1 MPFLSLGKV
10 TDISPEFHPGGLV
23 YLYLEEELILNK
35 GKKESTPSPPFDSC
49 LIPKEV
55 FLCRRSNKG
64 RGYAE
69 IHVRKEIEEVKSSV
83 KAEEVFYHTKMNNIQ
98 KEGIANRNLRPNDKR
113 KSVRMALDKGQ
124 EPSPYRVPDNALVFL
139 LEAVAVL
146 TDEGKDY
153 GIKVREEFRFETN
166 GSSCLKGANPL

>member
-1 MPFLSLGKV
+1 M
-10 TDISPEFHPGGLV
+10 
-23 YLYLEEELILNK
+23 
-35 GKKESTPSPPFDSC
+35 
-49 LIPKEV
+49 
-55 FLCRRSNKG
+55 
-64 RGYAE
+64 
-69 IHVRKEIEEVKSSV
+69 KSSV